1 MRIKYLS
8 LAVLDL
14 AEIRAYISTSNP
26 GAARH
31 VGNRLVESINALK
44 QFPNLGK
51 PGRVFGTRELN
62 TSKIGKTTYVVV
74 YRVKQEE
81 IQILRV
87 LRGMRDIDAILEEG
101 FEEEEN

>member
-8 LAVLDL
+8 LAVLDM
-14 AEIRAYISTSNP
+14 AEIRAYISANNP
-26 GAARH
+26 DAVQR
-31 VGNRLVESINALK
+31 VGNRLKESINALK

-51 PGRVFGTRELN
+51 PGRVFGTREMN

-81 IQILRV
+81 IQMLRV
-87 LRGMRDIDAILEEG
+87 LPGMRDIDAILE
-101 FEEEEN
+101 

>member
-14 AEIRAYISTSNP
+14 AEIRAYISTNNP
-26 GAARH
+26 DAAWR
-31 VGNRLVESINALK
+31 VGSSLKESINALK
-44 QFPNLGK
+44 QFPNLAK
-51 PGRVFGTRELN
+51 PGRVFGTREMN
-62 TSKIGKTTYVVV
+62 TPKIGKTTYVVV
-74 YRVKQEE
+74 YRVRQEE

-87 LRGMRDIDAILEEG
+87 LPGMRDIDTILEEG

>member
-14 AEIRAYISTSNP
+14 VEIRTYISTNNP
-26 GAARH
+26 DAARR
-31 VGNRLVESINALK
+31 VGNRLKESINALK

-51 PGRVFGTRELN
+51 PGRVFGTREMN
-62 TSKIGKTTYVVV
+62 TSKIGKATYVVV

-81 IQILRV
+81 V
-87 LRGMRDIDAILEEG
+87 
-101 FEEEEN
+101 

>member
-14 AEIRAYISTSNP
+14 AEIRTHISTNHP
-26 GAARH
+26 DAGQC
-31 VGNRLVESINALK
+31 VGNRLKESINTLK

-51 PGRVFGTRELN
+51 PGRVFGTREMN
-62 TSKIGKTTYVVV
+62 TPKIGKITYVVV

-87 LRGMRDIDAILEEG
+87 LPGMRDIDAILAEG